1 MKKLQNQLN
10 SVSKS
15 LVALSKKVE
24 SITKQV
30 ETLQT
35 KQKAATKKK
44 PAKKKPAK
52 KRPAKKAPAKKTKAR
67 KKAPAKKA
75 AAKPQTAKQ
84 PTVLESV
91 YSVIKNSKAGTAIA
105 HIKEKTDLN
114 ARQLSN
120 ALYKLAKQ
128 GKIIAESRGVYKKK

>member
-1 MKKLQNQLN
+1 MKKMQDQLQ

-24 SITKQV
+24 AITKQV
-30 ETLQT
+30 ESLQA
-35 KQKAATKKK
+35 KQKAAAKKK

-52 KRPAKKAPAKKTKAR
+52 KAPAKKAKAR

-75 AAKPQTAKQ
+75 VKAKKTAAKQ

-91 YSVIKNSKAGTAIA
+91 YEVVKNSSAGTAIT
-105 HIKEKTDLN
+105 HIREKTNLS

-128 GKIIAESRGVYKKK
+128 GKIVAAKRGVYKKK